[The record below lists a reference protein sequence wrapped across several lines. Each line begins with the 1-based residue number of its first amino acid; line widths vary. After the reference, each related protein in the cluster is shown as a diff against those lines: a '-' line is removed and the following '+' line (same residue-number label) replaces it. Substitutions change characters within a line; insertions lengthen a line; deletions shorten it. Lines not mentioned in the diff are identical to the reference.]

1 MLELMR
7 VKKCKKRNRTNFYW
21 RVVKVCVG
29 NMSYGGI
36 GTSCFLKYWN
46 VLSSNFLKS
55 LNYIKSLC
63 IVFMLTWFKYFDQK
77 SDNFLFKN
85 VSIFHKNMSQGAK
98 CFNTPIF
105 YATTWENLKQL
116 IYWKVLCL
124 KKVDIYK
131 KCCLSFHSI

>member
-7 VKKCKKRNRTNFYW
+7 VRKWKKRNRTNFYW

-55 LNYIKSLC
+55 LDYVKSLC

-85 VSIFHKNMSQGAK
+85 FSIFHKNMSQGAK
-98 CFNTPIF
+98 RFNTPIF
-105 YATTWENLKQL
+105 YATTVIHNMRESEAINLL
-116 IYWKVLCL
+116 ESAVLE
-124 KKVDIYK
+124 KGGHI
-131 KCCLSFHSI
+131 